1 MAVSPTNNNK
11 VANRVATS
19 ESGFK
24 RLESRESRDAGKPEI
39 AFKSGPKA
47 QAPKV
52 LPKGNPFFAARADMY
67 KGMTAAQKVEFMS
80 KIEKC
85 RPDIEKTYGPKA
97 YEHAAAVLLEAIEF
111 TA

>member
-39 AFKSGPKA
+39 AFNSEPKV

-52 LPKGNPFFAARADMY
+52 RLKGNPFFAARADMY
-67 KGMTAAQKVEFMS
+67 RGMTAAQKVELMS

-85 RPDIEKTYGPKA
+85 RPDIVKAYGEKA

>member
-1 MAVSPTNNNK
+1 MAVSPTNN
-11 VANRVATS
+11 RVNVS
-19 ESGFK
+19 KSSFK
-24 RLESRESRDAGKPEI
+24 PLESRESRDAGKPEV
-39 AFKSGPKA
+39 AFKSDSKV

-52 LPKGNPFFAARADMY
+52 CLKGNPLFDFNPRADMY

-85 RPDIEKTYGPKA
+85 RPDIVETYGEKA

>member
-1 MAVSPTNNNK
+1 MAVSPTNNK
-11 VANRVATS
+11 VIIS
-19 ESGFK
+19 KSGFK
-24 RLESRESRDAGKPEI
+24 PLESRESRDTGKPEI
-39 AFKSGPKA
+39 AFKSGPEA
-47 QAPKV
+47 QAPKA

-85 RPDIEKTYGPKA
+85 RPDIVETYGEKA